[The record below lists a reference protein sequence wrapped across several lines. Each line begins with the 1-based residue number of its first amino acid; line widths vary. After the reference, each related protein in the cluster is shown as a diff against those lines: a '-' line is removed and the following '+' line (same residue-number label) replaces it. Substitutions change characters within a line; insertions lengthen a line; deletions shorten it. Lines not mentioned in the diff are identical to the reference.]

1 MTHSKHVDH
10 LLDLLSSQGKEAYF
24 GEPVSILE
32 HCLQCAHFAEQSHA
46 SPATITAAL
55 LHDIGHVLHGLPE
68 DIAQHGLDGAHENVA
83 AAYLSNWF
91 GEDVTETV
99 RLHVAAK
106 RYLCATDPTYLGRL
120 SPASTESLQ
129 IQGGP
134 MCDEEVAA
142 FEALPNAR
150 IAVELRRW
158 DDEAKVAGLNV
169 QPLTHYRPILL
180 RAAAFSLAHSTG
192 ADY

>member
-1 MTHSKHVDH
+1 MKHAEHVDE
-10 LLDLLSSQGKEAYF
+10 LLDLLSEQAKGAYF
-24 GEPVSILE
+24 GEPVSVLE
-32 HCLQCAHFAEQSHA
+32 HCLQCAHFAEQSQA

-68 DIAQHGLDGAHENVA
+68 DIARHGLDGAHEDVA
-83 AAYLSNWF
+83 AAYLSKLF

-106 RYLCATDPTYLGRL
+106 RYLCATDPAYMAKL
-120 SPASTESLQ
+120 SPASIESLH

-134 MCDEEVAA
+134 MGDEEVAA

-150 IAVELRRW
+150 VAVQLRCW
-158 DDEAKVAGLNV
+158 DDEAKIAGLDV
-169 QPLTHYRPILL
+169 PGLAHYRPLL
-180 RAAAFSLAHSTG
+180 VRASVRSEH
-192 ADY
+192 